1 MEENIFWGSL
11 ALLLEVFCC
20 QASRTAGDEGPPP
33 LQSWQLL
40 LARLI
45 GLDMVPRQSTGESVL
60 KCFAGC
66 GFNL

>member
-11 ALLLEVFCC
+11 ALLWEVFCC
-20 QASRTAGDEGPPP
+20 QASRTSRDDGPP
-33 LQSWQLL
+33 LL

-45 GLDMVPRQSTGESVL
+45 GLDAGPRPSTGESVL